1 MNEHENGAD
10 GLQAE
15 RSGSPIEPQ
24 PAVVATP
31 LRPAPPLAKRLNRN
45 ALTVAA
51 ALAGF
56 TVITVLV
63 VTRPTRSGG
72 SGASLTAPSQAPP
85 VPARPAFLDAP
96 PRPLPMSPLDT
107 GRGEI
112 GARQAEAG
120 AGPGGSA
127 TGTSGVA
134 PSTPNPVAD
143 AKTQLPVPP
152 PLIDTPPVG
161 QAAAVA
167 GGFQPVASSPRHQAY
182 EAALVSSVIVERRST
197 NPRPSAES
205 VPSDAITGVPPNLP
219 AMAQLPPSALPLPSV
234 GDGSP
239 AAGARSPE
247 SAPVHVSDAAAAF
260 SPIPVTVVR
269 LDSAGSPYTV
279 RAGTVIP
286 GLLVT
291 GVNSDLPGEVLGQT
305 SRDVYDSRTQSILL
319 VPKGSRLIGSYD
331 NRSVGTGRLIVSWT
345 RLILPDGR
353 SMVLPRLAGT
363 DAQGQAG
370 LHDQVDHHYGRIYGA
385 ALLTSALTAGVQLSQ
400 PQQSALYAAPSSRQV
415 AAGALGQTMGDV
427 ALESARRGLDVPPTI
442 VVRPGQPFNVF
453 LAGDLAFTGS
463 YRPAVVAEGQ

>member
-1 MNEHENGAD
+1 MSERENGAD
-10 GLQAE
+10 GLRAE
-15 RSGSPIEPQ
+15 RSEPPIETQ
-24 PAVVATP
+24 PVVMATP

-51 ALAGF
+51 ALAGL

-63 VTRPTRSGG
+63 VTRPTRSNG
-72 SGASLTAPSQAPP
+72 GASPTAPSQAPP

-96 PRPLPMSPLDT
+96 PRPLPTSPLDT
-107 GRGEI
+107 AHGEI
-112 GARQAEAG
+112 GPHQAAGG

-127 TGTSGVA
+127 TGAVGFG
-134 PSTPNPVAD
+134 PYTPNPVAD
-143 AKTQLPVPP
+143 VKTQLPVPP
-152 PLIDTPPVG
+152 PLSDTPPVG
-161 QAAAVA
+161 QSSAVA

-182 EAALVSSVIVERRST
+182 EAALVSSVIVERRGT
-197 NPRPSAES
+197 NPRPSTESAPTDAVTS
-205 VPSDAITGVPPNLP
+205 VPASLP
-219 AMAQLPPSALPLPSV
+219 AMAQLPPPALPPSSV
-234 GDGSP
+234 GGGSP
-239 AAGARSPE
+239 APGARPPE
-247 SAPVHVSDAAAAF
+247 SAPVGVSDAAAAS
-260 SPIPVTVVR
+260 SPVPVTAVR

-363 DAQGQAG
+363 DGQGQAG
-370 LHDQVDHHYGRIYGA
+370 LHDQVDHHYGRVYGA

-415 AAGALGQTMGDV
+415 AAGAFGQTMGDL
-427 ALESARRGLDVPPTI
+427 ALESARRGLDIPPTI

-463 YRPAVVAEGQ
+463 YSPAVVAEGQ